1 MKSLTLL
8 TATTLMIS
16 ALFSVDSKADE
27 LSAELHAA
35 TAQQLT
41 EQQPAMARQAYQG
54 MLQTV
59 IDVKARLQAE
69 QDASTLLASQV
80 TTVQAAE

>member
-8 TATTLMIS
+8 TATTLMLS
-16 ALFSVDSKADE
+16 ALYSVDSKADE
-27 LSAELHAA
+27 FSAELHAA

-41 EQQPAMARQAYQG
+41 ELQPEMVQQAYRS

-59 IDVKARLQAE
+59 IDVKARLQAQ
-69 QDASTLLASQV
+69 QDASTLLASQG
-80 TTVQAAE
+80 TTVQVAE

>member
-1 MKSLTLL
+1 MKPLTLL

-41 EQQPAMARQAYQG
+41 ELQPAMARQAYQG